1 MLYFIGL
8 VLIDHLLNQL
18 LSLWQS
24 TNLFKPQKISNT
36 KMSII
41 EPWLTHKQRGWRTLE
56 FSLLNQTDI
65 CDNLSLINKVIDL
78 YNLDKKEKYLKF
90 LVQSP
95 LAIQAIDGNF
105 LMENL
110 SEVYWRAR
118 VIEGLL
124 LKDR

>member
-1 MLYFIGL
+1 
-8 VLIDHLLNQL
+8 
-18 LSLWQS
+18 
-24 TNLFKPQKISNT
+24 
-36 KMSII
+36 MSII